1 VSNLDLAI
9 GGRRYTV
16 ACTDGEEAH
25 VSELGGIIDAAIT
38 ANGLRA
44 QSENRMLLFA
54 ALMLADELH
63 TARRDLAQAA
73 ARQAEPAPEPQPDPQ
88 VERRIEAIAA
98 RLEALAQTLD
108 VAP

>member
-1 VSNLDLAI
+1 MSNLDLAI

-16 ACTDGEEAH
+16 ACADGEEAH
-25 VSELGGIIDAAIT
+25 VSELGEIIDAAIT

-63 TARRDLAQAA
+63 AARRDLAQAA
-73 ARQAEPAPEPQPDPQ
+73 SGPQPEPHPDAQ
-88 VERRIEAIAA
+88 IEHRVEAIAA

-108 VAP
+108 VAS